1 VLIFQENNLKMG
13 FQKENNLKTNHSA
26 ILGPYIKVI
35 SGAHQSGT
43 KEQKRAP
50 EKIIF
55 LFVRMH

>member
-1 VLIFQENNLKMG
+1 MG